1 MARSARDA
9 GFALTRSASTLSF
22 ISNKLNNID
31 FPRPVDL
38 IDVTPFNSTNRTKQ
52 YVNGNADATVSI
64 SGFWDA
70 TVDGYLNGIVAHTSA
85 SKIRYFPASS
95 GNTTGADF
103 IQYKADAFLSSYS
116 VSATVDGANEFS
128 ADFQLTGTIT
138 RTTTTA

>member
-1 MARSARDA
+1 MAGRSARDA
-9 GFALTRSASTLSF
+9 GFAFTDTGANLRFVTQ
-22 ISNKLNNID
+22 KCNNVD

-70 TVDGYLNGIVAHTSA
+70 TVDGYLAGIVAHTSA
-85 SKIRYFPASS
+85 SQVRYYPGSTS
-95 GNTTGADF
+95 TTDTNF
-103 IQYKADAFLSSYS
+103 IQYKANAFLSSYS
-116 VSATVDGANEFS
+116 VSAAVDGANEFS